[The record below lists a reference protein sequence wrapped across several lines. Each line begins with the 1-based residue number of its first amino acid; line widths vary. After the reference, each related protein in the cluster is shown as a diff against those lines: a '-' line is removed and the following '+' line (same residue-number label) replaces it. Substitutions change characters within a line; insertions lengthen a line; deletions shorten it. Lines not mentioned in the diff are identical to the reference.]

1 MPSEQRLHPAAILFD
16 LGRQLRNFALPGV
29 LLLFTSTR
37 GRANEG
43 PIRGVPE
50 WSAWMLL
57 LIIPAMV
64 MSVTRYL
71 SFRLRYDEHE
81 LVISQGLFF
90 RSERHVPY
98 ARIQN
103 LDAVQ
108 NLVHRALQVV
118 EVRIETGGGSEAEAS
133 IRVLPMSAFHEMRRR
148 VFAGRAVP
156 AAATAPAVD
165 DAGGA
170 GPVAAPGH
178 EAETLLRLSPRD
190 LMLYGFIESRGMVL
204 IGAAYGALWEMGL
217 LDGFW
222 DRVPGAG
229 RYGRSAFGRV
239 LAATFGQA
247 AFPFELL
254 LAALGG
260 LLAIL
265 LVVRFASMLWAAI
278 RLHGF
283 TVTRSGDDL
292 RTRYGL
298 FTRVTATI
306 PLHHVQTVTVRDGV
320 LHRWMGRTSVRVETA
335 GSDLRGDEG
344 SDRQWLA
351 PLIARGKMTAFLRH
365 VIPVGDLETL
375 AWEGVHPRAFA
386 RAVKPALAGV
396 AVFSG
401 LLVPFLGWWT
411 LATLPV
417 TIGWAVLA
425 TKRQVAHLGWYAD
438 DDVVAFR
445 SGWLWRRVTV
455 ARVTKVQAAAVHT
468 SPFDRRAGMASL
480 RVDTAGASQARRIDI
495 PYLDETI
502 ARPLHAR
509 LVAQAAETEF
519 RW

>member
-217 LDGFW
+217 LEGFW
-222 DRVPGAG
+222 DQVPGL
-229 RYGRSAFGRV
+229 S
-239 LAATFGQA
+239 
-247 AFPFELL
+247 
-254 LAALGG
+254 
-260 LLAIL
+260 
-265 LVVRFASMLWAAI
+265 
-278 RLHGF
+278 
-283 TVTRSGDDL
+283 
-292 RTRYGL
+292 
-298 FTRVTATI
+298 
-306 PLHHVQTVTVRDGV
+306 
-320 LHRWMGRTSVRVETA
+320 
-335 GSDLRGDEG
+335 
-344 SDRQWLA
+344 
-351 PLIARGKMTAFLRH
+351 LIH
-365 VIPVGDLETL
+365 I
-375 AWEGVHPRAFA
+375 
-386 RAVKPALAGV
+386 
-396 AVFSG
+396 
-401 LLVPFLGWWT
+401 
-411 LATLPV
+411 
-417 TIGWAVLA
+417 
-425 TKRQVAHLGWYAD
+425 
-438 DDVVAFR
+438 
-445 SGWLWRRVTV
+445 
-455 ARVTKVQAAAVHT
+455 
-468 SPFDRRAGMASL
+468 
-480 RVDTAGASQARRIDI
+480 
-495 PYLDETI
+495 
-502 ARPLHAR
+502 
-509 LVAQAAETEF
+509 
-519 RW
+519 